1 RFTAEA
7 LKKNAALVERLKGIA
22 GPKGATPG
30 QLALAWLL
38 SRKPWIVP
46 IPGTRKRSRL
56 EENIGAV
63 SLQLSETDLAAIEA
77 AVESNKVEGQRYR
90 DNELSMVNL

>member
-1 RFTAEA
+1 MV
-7 LKKNAALVERLKGIA
+7 AALVDKLKPMA
-22 GPKGATPG
+22 GPKGATPR

-38 SRKPWIVP
+38 ARKPWIVP
-46 IPGTRKRSRL
+46 IPVTRKQSRL

-63 SLQLSETDLAAIEA
+63 SLDLDDADLAASEA
-77 AVESNKVEGQRYR
+77 AVDDNQVEGQRYR